1 MFKECLKNNIFP
13 FIIEDN
19 LKAEYY
25 KSLNNA
31 QINNKYDD
39 LLKFCKKEQEDYFE
53 NIKDFIYSKDEL
65 EEVMKELQNDLEEDI
80 EI

>member
-1 MFKECLKNNIFP
+1 MFKECLKKYIFP

-31 QINNKYDD
+31 QINNEYDD
-39 LLKFCKKEQEDYFE
+39 LLKFCKKTRKLF
-53 NIKDFIYSKDEL
+53 
-65 EEVMKELQNDLEEDI
+65 
-80 EI
+80 